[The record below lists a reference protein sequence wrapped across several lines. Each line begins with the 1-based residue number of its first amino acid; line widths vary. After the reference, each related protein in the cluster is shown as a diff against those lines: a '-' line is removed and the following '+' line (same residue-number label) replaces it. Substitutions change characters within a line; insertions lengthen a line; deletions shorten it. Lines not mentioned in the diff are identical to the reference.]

1 MNNHTKSKEAEST
14 AKANHKKTT
23 LQAIFKP
30 FIWLTVFPLAVFAG
44 DLNEAAAAG
53 PCAHIAGK
61 PAAPPAGSKLVHKN
75 GTFIL
80 TYNFTSQGHDALF
93 FELKQNLNSATELT
107 AKVKGDG
114 KGHTLFAVVKDKSGE
129 SFYFPGQA
137 ITFKGWKTIKI
148 KFNYPKVNPGE
159 KFASIWG
166 GDGNQHPDFPL
177 QGIVIGLNDT
187 PDTAVDTG
195 TIMIKDIRIK

>member
-1 MNNHTKSKEAEST
+1 M
-14 AKANHKKTT
+14 KKTAT
-23 LQAIFKP
+23 LQARLKLFV
-30 FIWLTVFPLAVFAG
+30 WLMILPLAVFAG
-44 DLNEAAAAG
+44 DLNEASMTG
-53 PCAHIAGK
+53 PYAHVAGK
-61 PAAPPAGSKLVHKN
+61 PAPPPAGSKLVRKD
-75 GTFIL
+75 GTFSL

-114 KGHTLFAVVKDKSGE
+114 KGHSLFAVVKDRSGE
-129 SFYFPGQA
+129 SFFFPGPA
-137 ITFKGWKTIKI
+137 ITFRGWKTIRI
-148 KFNYPKVNPGE
+148 KFAYPKVNPGE
-159 KFASIWG
+159 RYASIWG

-195 TIMIKDIRIK
+195 TILIKDIRIK